1 VERLEKRL
9 RPGLGRSARRG
20 GGCGRHEDVGSA
32 PGTASCDD
40 GRWRAVKRPL
50 ATRGGA
56 RVCASRAFGRARKGR
71 VASFRLSIG
80 TTKGFFFG
88 FSGAFFCGGPLATL
102 TAAPRHAHGEDY
114 GTTASLRTR
123 AS

>member
-40 GRWRAVKRPL
+40 GR
-50 ATRGGA
+50 
-56 RVCASRAFGRARKGR
+56 
-71 VASFRLSIG
+71 
-80 TTKGFFFG
+80 
-88 FSGAFFCGGPLATL
+88 
-102 TAAPRHAHGEDY
+102 
-114 GTTASLRTR
+114 
-123 AS
+123 